1 MMEGAA
7 ATLVQVLLS
16 GLAIGSLYA
25 LIALGYSLT
34 FVVNGTVNMSQGQ
47 LVMLGGMLTYA
58 FVEIMHVPF
67 YLSFLLAG
75 IVVGLLG
82 IIIER
87 FAIRKFAK
95 DTASVNWVLST
106 LAIGIIIQDVAHF
119 IWGPNEHVVASPV
132 GEDIVRVLGAGVY
145 WKELILIPVVGVF
158 LIFLTFFYLKSHWG
172 LWLRATADNHTA
184 INLMGINSNY
194 IVAIAYILSGIL
206 AGLGGGMM
214 STIYAVSVAV
224 GLPLGLKAI
233 AVAMVSGLN
242 SAKGIVLTGLGLGIS
257 ELLVATYVSPNFREM
272 IIYLLVILILF
283 VKPTGLFGTRTVVK
297 V

>member
-158 LIFLTFFYLKSHWG
+158 SYFPYL
-172 LWLRATADNHTA
+172 L
-184 INLMGINSNY
+184 
-194 IVAIAYILSGIL
+194 LSQI
-206 AGLGGGMM
+206 
-214 STIYAVSVAV
+214 
-224 GLPLGLKAI
+224 PLGIMAE
-233 AVAMVSGLN
+233 SYG
-242 SAKGIVLTGLGLGIS
+242 
-257 ELLVATYVSPNFREM
+257 R
-272 IIYLLVILILF
+272 
-283 VKPTGLFGTRTVVK
+283 
-297 V
+297 